1 MVICDRSTKWKP
13 VFRFARLQQRMPAL
27 EPSLTESDDCVP
39 VDYPG
44 MESLPTTTPL
54 KKFNAPFPSSYQL
67 PVAP

>member
-1 MVICDRSTKWKP
+1 
-13 VFRFARLQQRMPAL
+13 MPAL

-44 MESLPTTTPL
+44 MESLPTATPL